1 MVQSAQRQMRR
12 LRGYACASDKREKTT
27 CRGLAYPNQSIGMH
41 FGTFQLT
48 TEAINQP
55 RKDLTRALCQAS
67 ILETEFVT
75 LDEGETRIYRADLP

>member
-1 MVQSAQRQMRR
+1 MNGFARSGR
-12 LRGYACASDKREKTT
+12 LSSGPRLE
-27 CRGLAYPNQSIGMH
+27 QSIGMH

-48 TEAINQP
+48 TEAIDQP
-55 RKDLTRALCQAS
+55 RKDLTRELCQVS